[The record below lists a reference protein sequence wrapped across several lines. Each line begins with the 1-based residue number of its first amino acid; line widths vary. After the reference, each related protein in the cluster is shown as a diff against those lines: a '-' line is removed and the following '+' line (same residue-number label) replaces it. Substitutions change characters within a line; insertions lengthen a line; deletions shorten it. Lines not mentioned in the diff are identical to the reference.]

1 MVNAEH
7 YPDPTAELAIA
18 RADRELRIKRM
29 REQRK
34 NRKRYKYGRGRSTE
48 VLQVT
53 LVADK
58 KGRGS
63 EA

>member
-48 VLQVT
+48 VLQVP
-53 LVADK
+53 LVAEK